1 MSNQRTQRERWYYI
15 AAIALAVLMG
25 ASIFFPLFQSNRALT
40 TPVTPT
46 DIPQP
51 TLPPPVT
58 DFSGISFDQR
68 YLHPSGLYTVAQPT
82 GFEATNP
89 NNNGQIVQV
98 NMRNTDTLAV
108 IETLVE
114 YPPQPI
120 ADLDALSARLD
131 QSFLEN
137 SWRSYTSWTETNRR
151 VDTENNRVVID
162 FNLTQTRQNF
172 IGRHVAWLN
181 EDGQVY
187 MVRVVT
193 PENSRDYLL
202 HLLDQM
208 IPTIDTVDAYS
219 SSPVG
224 WNSFFSADEGY
235 IVRYPQT
242 WLVTDGSVGTPITV
256 EGEESVLRLESV
268 ADTTITDADAAEAY
282 VKSARPNAE
291 ILSVEPVERD
301 GASGFA
307 VAYSET
313 NLDGDVFSGQTLL
326 LNDSAT
332 GRLLTANVRVNES
345 GVDFNA
351 LAETVELSP
360 FVQTAADVLASFRVA
375 APLNLPVPAAETE
388 ETIG

>member
-1 MSNQRTQRERWYYI
+1 
-15 AAIALAVLMG
+15 
-25 ASIFFPLFQSNRALT
+25 
-40 TPVTPT
+40 
-46 DIPQP
+46 
-51 TLPPPVT
+51 
-58 DFSGISFDQR
+58 
-68 YLHPSGLYTVAQPT
+68 
-82 GFEATNP
+82 
-89 NNNGQIVQV
+89 
-98 NMRNTDTLAV
+98 
-108 IETLVE
+108 
-114 YPPQPI
+114 
-120 ADLDALSARLD
+120 
-131 QSFLEN
+131 
-137 SWRSYTSWTETNRR
+137 
-151 VDTENNRVVID
+151 
-162 FNLTQTRQNF
+162 
-172 IGRHVAWLN
+172 
-181 EDGQVY
+181 

-208 IPTIDTVDAYS
+208 IPSIDTVDAYS
-219 SSPVG
+219 GSPVG

-268 ADTTITDADAAEAY
+268 ADTTIADADAAEAY

-313 NLDGDVFSGQTLL
+313 NLDGDAFSGQTLL